1 VSKQLDPE
9 PTGSFRGA
17 QWRIRAYD
25 QFKLY
30 KEIQMKLKVLKC
42 LALLA
47 SFMLI
52 QANTWA
58 ASCDPLG
65 ADEVLK
71 AEDARYAAQTSNDF
85 AAMDK
90 LFAADLVYVHSSAVV
105 DTKQSYIESMRSGA
119 VQYKVMRR
127 ADVVVR
133 SFGCVAVITGNGN
146 YDVSVNG
153 KDMNV
158 QLRFH
163 SVWHKAD
170 GKLQFVSWQST
181 RIP

>member
-1 VSKQLDPE
+1 MSHFISRL
-9 PTGSFRGA
+9 
-17 QWRIRAYD
+17 
-25 QFKLY
+25 L
-30 KEIQMKLKVLKC
+30 
-42 LALLA
+42 LALTLGLCFSPFALA
-47 SFMLI
+47 D
-52 QANTWA
+52 
-58 ASCDPLG
+58 SCEPVS
-65 ADEVLK
+65 ADEALN
-71 AEDARYAAQTSNDF
+71 AERMRHAAQTSGDF
-85 AAMDK
+85 AAMEK
-90 LFAADLVYVHSSAVV
+90 IFSPDLVYVHSSSVV

-119 VQYKVMRR
+119 IQYKVMRR

-133 SFGCVAVITGNGN
+133 SFGCVAIITGNGN

-163 SVWHKAD
+163 SVWHKSE

>member
-1 VSKQLDPE
+1 MTHQLLRW
-9 PTGSFRGA
+9 F
-17 QWRIRAYD
+17 
-25 QFKLY
+25 
-30 KEIQMKLKVLKC
+30 
-42 LALLA
+42 ALLGLGV
-47 SFMLI
+47 LI
-52 QANTWA
+52 TANANA
-58 ASCDPLG
+58 ATCDPLG
-65 ADEVLK
+65 ADEALK

-85 AAMDK
+85 ATMDK
-90 LFAADLVYVHSSAVV
+90 LLSADLVYVHSSAIV
-105 DTKQSYIESMRSGA
+105 DNKQSYIESMRSGA
-119 VQYKVMRR
+119 IQYKVMRR

-133 SFGCVAVITGNGN
+133 SFGCVAIITGNGN

-163 SVWHKAD
+163 SVWQKAD